1 VTIRDARILYSNW
14 TAVDVEAG
22 NLTAYDSVVMHVG
35 STGCAW
41 ATSGT
46 ANMTLHR
53 CYGWRANN
61 DGFNVHGSGNTLLID
76 CDGSYNDDEG
86 ASAHETTYMEIIGG
100 RYRYNVQAG
109 TGNVGTSTAV
119 IGGERAVRVQPAQ
132 RHRLPRGRWHRQFR
146 GLHDDHHVR
155 DLREQHRQRG
165 AEHLQCPGAG
175 RRVAVRHRPGQH
187 QRRLRDLRGV
197 TDG

>member
-1 VTIRDARILYSNW
+1 
-14 TAVDVEAG
+14 
-22 NLTAYDSVVMHVG
+22 MHVG

-119 IGGERAVRVQPAQ
+119 IGGNALFEYNQRSGTASPEAGGIASFEDCTTIIMSATCANNTGSGVRSTSSVPVQVD
-132 RHRLPRGRWHRQFR
+132 
-146 GLHDDHHVR
+146 GL
-155 DLREQHRQRG
+155 LSG
-165 AEHLQCPGAG
+165 T
-175 RRVAVRHRPGQH
+175 GQGNTSA
-187 QRRLRDLRGV
+187 DYGI
-197 TDG
+197 